1 MAAHEPPGPCFGYC
15 FVQAHRIDIGAVALS
30 TLIGA

>member
-1 MAAHEPPGPCFGYC
+1 MAAHEPLGPCFGYC

>member
-1 MAAHEPPGPCFGYC
+1 MSHRAQCFGHC

-30 TLIGA
+30 RLFGA